1 MAKMDAGFTNERWR
15 RLPPPLPDDG
25 AVSTSRSGC
34 APTCCGAHWT
44 DDKED
49 VAKEEAEEIVGTIVI
64 VVVVTTRAVSTIV
77 IVVITKEGS
86 RRMMGNERLK
96 SENENEKEGS
106 GCVTHKGE
114 AASRTTP
121 NHTGYVR
128 AVRPLGRCDDRL
140 CDRLCLVVVK
150 EPIEDVKN
158 SVKFSSDGE
167 EAGGL

>member
-1 MAKMDAGFTNERWR
+1 
-15 RLPPPLPDDG
+15 
-25 AVSTSRSGC
+25 
-34 APTCCGAHWT
+34 
-44 DDKED
+44 
-49 VAKEEAEEIVGTIVI
+49 
-64 VVVVTTRAVSTIV
+64 
-77 IVVITKEGS
+77 
-86 RRMMGNERLK
+86 MMGNERLK
-96 SENENEKEGS
+96 SENENEREGS

-140 CDRLCLVVVK
+140 CDRLWLVVGK

-167 EAGGL
+167 EKKPGKGDETQLSSPPPPPAAWISPPGPPPPRVIFLGSRTV